1 MKLNLNYIQKQI
13 NDFKE
18 WGWSGILTKI
28 KNRISN
34 PIIKIKIKKTL
45 FLAKKQNK
53 KTVLII
59 NGAEKTVSE
68 IHRIFHLEDKLD
80 IDNIVHFTLTGN
92 LLNRL
97 VTKKIYDFDLLYI
110 HRCYCQENIVNLIKK
125 FKSNGKK
132 IIYDVDDLIFD
143 KDQIK
148 KISFLKNANNNIRQH
163 FIKNTD
169 SYLKIM
175 KMADLIITP
184 TDFLS
189 KYINDKYHL
198 KTEVLR
204 NHLDQKSLDNG
215 KKIFIKNEDK
225 IKKEINI
232 GYFPGTKTHQKDFET
247 IDHTLQ
253 MLLQKYPFLKLKIV
267 GDPSLA
273 VFFSKT
279 KNQVIVHKKVPYRKL
294 MKLYRNV
301 DINLAPSEINND
313 FCEAKSELKYFF
325 AGACGIPTIASAT
338 NAFKYA
344 IKNDVNGYLCYK
356 NEDWNKYLEELINK
370 PNKRSSMG
378 QKAFQHVQQEYNP
391 NYQSQEFK
399 KILKEI
405 GFLKS

>member
-1 MKLNLNYIQKQI
+1 MSFLKKHI
-13 NDFKE
+13 NDFKRD
-18 WGWSGILTKI
+18 GWNGVFIKI
-28 KNRISN
+28 KNRIDLPTIKN
-34 PIIKIKIKKTL
+34 KIKQINLISSKSI
-45 FLAKKQNK
+45 
-53 KTVLII
+53 LII
-59 NGAEKTVSE
+59 NGAQGAVSE
-68 IHRIFHLEDKLD
+68 IHRVYHLEDKLK
-80 IDNIVHFTLTGN
+80 ILNIPHVTVTTN
-92 LLNRL
+92 LLN
-97 VTKKIYDFDLLYI
+97 KIQVKDLLNFELLYI
-110 HRCYCQENIVNLIKK
+110 HRSDPSVKVVELIK
-125 FKSNGKK
+125 NYHNLGKK
-132 IIYDVDDLIFD
+132 VVYDIDDLIFD
-143 KDQIK
+143 SDQIE
-148 KISFLKNANNNIRQH
+148 KINFLKNTDPKFKKS
-163 FIKNTD
+163 FIQKTND
-169 SYLKIM
+169 YLRII
-175 KMADLIITP
+175 KMSDLIITP

-189 KYINDKYHL
+189 EYIENKYHIPT
-198 KTEVLR
+198 KVLH
-204 NHLDQKSLDNG
+204 NHLDQNSLEQG
-215 KKIFIKNEDK
+215 KNIYKEKQ
-225 IKKEINI
+225 KKVIQNQITI

-253 MLLQKYPFLKLKIV
+253 TLLQKYPFLKLKIV

-279 KNQVIVHKKVPYRKL
+279 KNQVIVHKKVPYQKL